1 MRLKFYVQLWLT
13 AILAFAF
20 TIAKSQA
27 PTITSFNPTSGPVG
41 SLVTIA
47 GTNLSNPTS
56 VSFGGVTAI
65 VVSNSASEIKAMVMP
80 SAISGSINLT
90 TGAGSVNSVGLFTVT
105 SSSTPNTPT
114 LGTKLEGAGAI
125 GNAYQGRSVAISAD
139 GNTAAVGGFLDNTNI
154 GAIWVFIK
162 SGANWTQQ
170 GGKLIGSGAS
180 TSAQQGASLAISAD
194 GNTIILGGNSDNVG
208 VGAVWVFTRSNGVW
222 TQQGNK
228 LVGSDIVGNAQ
239 FGYSVSLSADGNT
252 ALIGGFADNNFT
264 GAAWIYTRTN
274 GVWSQQ
280 GNKLIGTG
288 AIGDARQGNSVSLSA
303 DANTAIIG
311 GFQDNSG
318 VGAAWIFTRSGNIW
332 TQQGNKL
339 IGTGAVGN
347 ATQGSA
353 VAINA
358 DGNTVIIGG
367 SSDDA
372 LAIPFAPKGAAWVFI
387 RNSGVWSQ
395 QGNKLVGTGS
405 PDAATQGAS
414 VSISAD
420 GNSAIVGGPSDRINA
435 GAAWLYKR
443 SSGIWSQNG
452 NKLEGSFVT
461 GNSFVGNSVAMS
473 ANGNEV
479 IIGGFQHNG
488 GTGSVWMFTSL
499 SVSSITSFNPTSGPV
514 GTLVT
519 ITGTN
524 ISNPTSVTIGGVN
537 SIIVS
542 SSNTEVK
549 VMVMPG
555 SVTGN
560 ISLSTAIGSYTT
572 PGNFSITS
580 FQNGY
585 LQESQLGGS
594 FPPNLRNG
602 EGYSV
607 AISSDGY
614 TSVIGAP
621 FDNDSIGAAYVY
633 KRVNNS
639 WIEEAK
645 LVGSGIEG
653 YPMQGFSVAIS
664 ADGNTVLVG
673 GPKDSSTRGAAWI
686 FIRNNGLWSQQ
697 GNKIYG
703 TGSIRPSQQGSSVAI
718 SADGNTALLGGPYF
732 NVNYYTQTV
741 SVDPLVLNGAAWI
754 FTKNNGV
761 WSQQGTLLED
771 ERRSNN
777 LFNQFYEVSLSADGN
792 TALISSELSVRIYA
806 RNSSGTW
813 SKFFMQ
819 TYGGT
824 GDFPAGGHSSKLS
837 KDGNTFIIG
846 RTYVPTTSSG
856 IKFFQNRVGIVKIY
870 EKTANNFW
878 QEAGSFLTGNDM
890 QNGASF
896 GTSVDLS
903 ADGKTAIVGGP
914 SDNYRNGAV
923 WIFKKDGS
931 SWTQKRSKIAAT
943 TVGGVSEGL
952 SVGISADGKT
962 LITGSLISYGI
973 SSARVYTLNDESVNL
988 NFSPSS
994 GKEGD
999 TLTIVGSGFSG
1010 VTFPYINIGSILT
1023 SNFRVID
1030 DNTILAVVPVCFT
1043 GNVSVRTTNGI
1054 MVSNELFVYTGSGV
1068 PSGWDS
1074 GLESKSIGDAI
1085 GKRIINTATSNKSGV
1100 IDYNKLVEIDLNG
1113 QTYKSSSSGSN
1124 ITLSE
1129 ILPQKLSTGN
1139 YKAYTTTP
1147 TDIPSFT
1154 NAVEALSIDFT
1165 SENKARAVAFGTK
1178 TLGKVYDH
1186 TKAVCDRLKG
1196 AELLKIENV
1205 TINDINLVKFDLL
1218 NSKGQKEYAYSF
1230 VIGAKNGR
1238 NNYTIQ
1244 STWLNKD
1251 YSPDETMFNIQ
1262 LWAESPY
1269 LIDEMVFDI
1278 ITRLESKMPILQID
1292 NKTEIPKTYIT
1303 KGKCEAEN
1311 VVLEI
1316 GNSTTST
1323 NGYFEILEREN
1334 EFSTNLIKK
1343 QIPFTIKPT
1352 GKSIINIPLSDNYE
1366 ATISLYING
1375 EMKDQVFMADGNWGY
1390 EFNSNTTSIK
1400 SFKITNDKKRTIE
1413 NKDDFLLFRNMQIEA
1428 NTPDNVTVYKLLRG
1442 GAIPQD
1448 LKEYKT
1454 IKLTAGGKGANLRII
1469 LLKDSIVNWADQYSL
1484 SIPLTSNETELVLSI
1499 NDFKS
1504 KTISGKI
1511 NANDITTIIFT
1522 YEATNLGTS
1531 SLMNAQVSNLSF
1543 SKTDYA
1549 YISSLNSKEINVYP
1563 NPASNKFFATFKSP
1577 KEIRLNLVVR
1587 DAASGRVVLS
1597 KWVNAVKGENT
1608 VSVDIKNTT
1617 GMTNYILNLEGSDIK
1632 YQNRK

>member
-47 GTNLSNPTS
+47 GTSLSNPTS

-65 VVSNSASEIKAMVMP
+65 VVSNSATEIKAMVMP

-332 TQQGNKL
+332 SQQGNKL
-339 IGTGAVGN
+339 IGTG
-347 ATQGSA
+347 S
-353 VAINA
+353 
-358 DGNTVIIGG
+358 
-367 SSDDA
+367 
-372 LAIPFAPKGAAWVFI
+372 L
-387 RNSGVWSQ
+387 
-395 QGNKLVGTGS
+395 
-405 PDAATQGAS
+405 DAATQGAS

-1030 DNTILAVVPVCFT
+1030 DNTILAVVPV
-1043 GNVSVRTTNGI
+1043 
-1054 MVSNELFVYTGSGV
+1054 
-1068 PSGWDS
+1068 
-1074 GLESKSIGDAI
+1074 
-1085 GKRIINTATSNKSGV
+1085 
-1100 IDYNKLVEIDLNG
+1100 
-1113 QTYKSSSSGSN
+1113 
-1124 ITLSE
+1124 
-1129 ILPQKLSTGN
+1129 
-1139 YKAYTTTP
+1139 
-1147 TDIPSFT
+1147 
-1154 NAVEALSIDFT
+1154 
-1165 SENKARAVAFGTK
+1165 
-1178 TLGKVYDH
+1178 
-1186 TKAVCDRLKG
+1186 
-1196 AELLKIENV
+1196 
-1205 TINDINLVKFDLL
+1205 
-1218 NSKGQKEYAYSF
+1218 
-1230 VIGAKNGR
+1230 
-1238 NNYTIQ
+1238 
-1244 STWLNKD
+1244 
-1251 YSPDETMFNIQ
+1251 
-1262 LWAESPY
+1262 
-1269 LIDEMVFDI
+1269 
-1278 ITRLESKMPILQID
+1278 
-1292 NKTEIPKTYIT
+1292 
-1303 KGKCEAEN
+1303 
-1311 VVLEI
+1311 
-1316 GNSTTST
+1316 
-1323 NGYFEILEREN
+1323 
-1334 EFSTNLIKK
+1334 
-1343 QIPFTIKPT
+1343 
-1352 GKSIINIPLSDNYE
+1352 
-1366 ATISLYING
+1366 
-1375 EMKDQVFMADGNWGY
+1375 
-1390 EFNSNTTSIK
+1390 
-1400 SFKITNDKKRTIE
+1400 
-1413 NKDDFLLFRNMQIEA
+1413 
-1428 NTPDNVTVYKLLRG
+1428 
-1442 GAIPQD
+1442 
-1448 LKEYKT
+1448 
-1454 IKLTAGGKGANLRII
+1454 
-1469 LLKDSIVNWADQYSL
+1469 
-1484 SIPLTSNETELVLSI
+1484 
-1499 NDFKS
+1499 
-1504 KTISGKI
+1504 
-1511 NANDITTIIFT
+1511 
-1522 YEATNLGTS
+1522 
-1531 SLMNAQVSNLSF
+1531 
-1543 SKTDYA
+1543 
-1549 YISSLNSKEINVYP
+1549 
-1563 NPASNKFFATFKSP
+1563 
-1577 KEIRLNLVVR
+1577 
-1587 DAASGRVVLS
+1587 
-1597 KWVNAVKGENT
+1597 
-1608 VSVDIKNTT
+1608 
-1617 GMTNYILNLEGSDIK
+1617 
-1632 YQNRK
+1632 